1 MKLNNKGFVAST
13 LMYSLLILFLFL
25 ILGLIALL
33 SNRKMILDKLKN
45 DIKDEV
51 NSTKK
56 YTYYEN
62 GTPIYFNPVTNKICG
77 NYTEENSLNETK
89 TGCLKWYIFND
100 DINNA
105 SVNMILD
112 HNTTYNVAYNS
123 TGSNSEMKEIKDELD
138 ALVNQSKWK
147 VTPRLITADEIA
159 HIVGADSN
167 DTIKWKSNKPN
178 GTNIENQSGWFYLD
192 GSGNTYSDTN
202 GWRKANSHLKS
213 DSNYTW
219 LWDYIS
225 YCETRTGCNIQDNN
239 TDGYWTSSPL
249 YNNNTIM
256 WHIYTSGILGTE
268 YANKNNVSGVRP
280 VISVDK
286 KEFKKSFVTT
296 YDYTGDVQTFVTPVS
311 GQYKLEVWGAQGGEN
326 DNDGNGGKGGH
337 TSGNIYLL
345 NEKKLYIY
353 VGESG
358 TNANKQ
364 ISYNGGGSGLAH
376 SFSGGGATDIRLVS
390 GNWDD
395 FNSLKSRIMVAAG
408 GGGTNYW
415 GIDIAGGEAGGL
427 SGENGNA
434 RYTNST
440 TIGATQISGGIGY
453 NTDRNYIGG
462 NGLFGK
468 GGLKNS
474 DPYGYGGGGGSG
486 YYGGAAGGNGNNDTD
501 SGSGGSS
508 FISGHNGCVA
518 ITNDS
523 TEDNIIQRNDSKGNK
538 CTNGTT
544 DITCSYHYSGYKF
557 TDTVMIDGA
566 GCKWTT
572 EKTNDC
578 TGMPTHDGKSTMIG
592 NTGNGYAKITYLG
605 N

>member
-13 LMYSLLILFLFL
+13 LMYSLLVLFLFL

-45 DIKDEV
+45 DIKEEV

-77 NYTEENSLNETK
+77 DYTEENSLNGVK

-100 DINNA
+100 DINRS
-105 SVNMILD
+105 SVTMILD
-112 HNTTYNVAYNS
+112 HNIGNNVSFSDANNEINS
-123 TGSNSEMKEIKDELD
+123 LINT
-138 ALVNQSKWK
+138 SKWNK
-147 VTPRLITADEIA
+147 DINPRLISASEINK
-159 HIVGADSN
+159 IVGISN
-167 DTIKWKSNKPN
+167 WDKSWYYFETKTREEP
-178 GTNIENQSGWFYLD
+178 T
-192 GSGNTYSDTN
+192 
-202 GWRKANSHLKS
+202 
-213 DSNYTW
+213 NYTTKYN
-219 LWDYIS
+219 LLNNNLVACQAYG
-225 YCETRTGCNIQDNN
+225 CETASTYE
-239 TDGYWTSSPL
+239 TYGYWTSTEPESTP
-249 YNNNTIM
+249 NNE
-256 WHIYTSGILGTE
+256 YTVSRTGLGVNPKTDS
-268 YANKNNVSGVRP
+268 NIIGVRP

-296 YDYTGDVQTFVTPVS
+296 YDYTGDFQTFVAPVS
-311 GQYKLEVWGAQGGEN
+311 GNYKIELWGAQGGEN

-453 NTDRNYIGG
+453 NTDRNFSIGG

-468 GGLKNS
+468 GGLNNS

-486 YYGGAAGGNGNNDTD
+486 YYGGAAGGNGYYDTD

-518 ITNDS
+518 ITEDS
-523 TEDNIIQRNDSKGNK
+523 RENNISQRKDSNNNT

-557 TDTVMIDGA
+557 TDTVMIDGT

-578 TGMPTHDGKSTMIG
+578 TGMPTHDGKSTMTG